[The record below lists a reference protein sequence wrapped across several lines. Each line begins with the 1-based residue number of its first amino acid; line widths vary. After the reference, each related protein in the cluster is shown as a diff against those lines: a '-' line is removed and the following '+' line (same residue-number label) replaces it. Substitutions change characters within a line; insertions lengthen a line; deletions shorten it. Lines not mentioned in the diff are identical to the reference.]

1 MIERV
6 IYYIGTMSGSSL
18 DGLDVALVQFTCDP
32 NGRVLNWN
40 IDCVDTFAYADDIVS
55 KLQHFRALT
64 TEEYLR
70 FETEYSTFVAGAI
83 NQFLSQHEMPK
94 SSIQGVGHHG
104 HTLMHIPEEGISI
117 QFGNEGIISALTSLT
132 TVGDFRIQD
141 VHKGG
146 KGAPLVHIVE
156 RDLFD
161 DFAGFINLG
170 GIANISL
177 IEEGLS
183 YDICPF
189 NQVLNHFART
199 LGKPYDDGGCM
210 ASSGQIDYDVVRKLW
225 DMPYMSQQAPKSID
239 NGWISTEVLP
249 YFNNM
254 KAKDALATAVAFFA
268 EAIYR
273 SFPKAGKVLIT
284 GGGAYNTFF
293 IKQLSALCSDDQTI
307 VVPEKSLV
315 EGKEALLMAYMTHL
329 RLRNTPNIDCRFTGA
344 DSSTS
349 SGSIYTAHD

>member
-32 NGRVLNWN
+32 KGNVLNWN
-40 IDCVDTFAYADDIVS
+40 IDDVDTFPYEDDIVA
-55 KLQHFRALT
+55 KLQQFRKLT

-83 NQFLSQHEMPK
+83 NQFLAQHEISK
-94 SSIQGVGHHG
+94 SGIQAVGHHG
-104 HTLMHIPEEGISI
+104 HTLVHIPEEGISV
-117 QFGNEGIISALTSLT
+117 QLGNEGVIAALTSLT

-141 VHKGG
+141 VQKGG

-161 DFAGFINLG
+161 HFSGFLNLG
-170 GIANISL
+170 GIANISI

-189 NQVLNHFART
+189 NQVLNHFARS
-199 LGKPYDDGGCM
+199 LGKPYDDGGNL
-210 ASSGQIDYDVVRKLW
+210 ASTGQVDRDVVERLQ
-225 DMPYMSQQAPKSID
+225 DMPYISQKAPKSID

-249 YFNNM
+249 YFEGM
-254 KAKDALATAVAFFA
+254 KAKDALATAVNFFA

-273 SFPKAGKVLIT
+273 SFPKEGKILIT

-293 IKQLSALCSDDQTI
+293 IDQLSALCSVKQTI
-307 VVPEKSLV
+307 VVPQKSLV

-329 RLRNTPNIDCRFTGA
+329 RLHNIPNIDCRFTGA
-344 DSSTS
+344 ESSTS
-349 SGSIYTAHD
+349 AGAIYTAHE